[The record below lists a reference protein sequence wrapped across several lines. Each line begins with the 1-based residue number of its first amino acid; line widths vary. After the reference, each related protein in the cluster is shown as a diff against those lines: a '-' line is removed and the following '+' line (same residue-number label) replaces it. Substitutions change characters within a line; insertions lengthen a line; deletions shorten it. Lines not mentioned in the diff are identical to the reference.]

1 AGLVHLVD
9 ALVAQVAVAVS
20 VDPVPVVVEFRP
32 HDRQLRGRAAP
43 QVVVDAGGRLG
54 RLLHLPHAPAGLV
67 APADGQIDLA
77 ELAALDVGDGVAH
90 ALGTAAL
97 GADLADPVELPGG
110 SQHDRAFLD
119 VVAGRLLAVHVLAV
133 LHGPDGHQGVPV
145 VRGGDG
151 DDVDVLVLDHPADVL
166 LVLRG
171 FPLRRFD
178 PLHRVADDC
187 LVAVAHDG
195 DLGVDVPVG
204 EPGDVAHA
212 PAVDADDGDPQ
223 PVVGGA
229 GPGGGERLGLGEG
242 GSAGGGRG

>member
-1 AGLVHLVD
+1 
-9 ALVAQVAVAVS
+9 
-20 VDPVPVVVEFRP
+20 
-32 HDRQLRGRAAP
+32 
-43 QVVVDAGGRLG
+43 
-54 RLLHLPHAPAGLV
+54 
-67 APADGQIDLA
+67 
-77 ELAALDVGDGVAH
+77 
-90 ALGTAAL
+90 
-97 GADLADPVELPGG
+97 
-110 SQHDRAFLD
+110 
-119 VVAGRLLAVHVLAV
+119 
-133 LHGPDGHQGVPV
+133 DGHQGVPV

-212 PAVDADDGDPQ
+212 PAVDADDGAPQ
-223 PVVGGA
+223 AVVGGA

-242 GSAGGGRG
+242 GSAGGGRGGEDGGAVQEFTTAEDVHRQLLGRVGERKSDASREKTSPLFN